1 MIVRILHI
9 SSWVSLFVL
18 VLPSLFYL
26 FTDIQLGTV
35 HALMV
40 FATLIWFG
48 SRLLLYFLTTE
59 NDG

>member
-26 FTDIQLGTV
+26 FSDVQLGTV
-35 HALMV
+35 HSFMV